1 MYAFPTKNG
10 IGYFAILPCKGI
22 TRDKPRWQKCVELTN
37 EEMGMAVGAMFI
49 RENFK
54 KESKDTV
61 SSLSKRKYNLLAFFS
76 IWIVII
82 EKIKYLELTLN

>member
-1 MYAFPTKNG
+1 M
-10 IGYFAILPCKGI
+10 
-22 TRDKPRWQKCVELTN
+22 ELTN

-61 SSLSKRKYNLLAFFS
+61 SFLSRKKSNLLFTSEQPFF
-76 IWIVII
+76 
-82 EKIKYLELTLN
+82 YLDSNY

>member
-1 MYAFPTKNG
+1 MLIKTDLDGNVIFQ
-10 IGYFAILPCKGI
+10 GI

-54 KESKDTV
+54 KESKDAV
-61 SSLSKRKYNLLAFFS
+61 SSS
-76 IWIVII
+76 
-82 EKIKYLELTLN
+82 